1 MSDNKPGTG
10 LTAEE
15 LKSVSG
21 GECSAEDWI
30 SATEQFKEAYETLV
44 DLASHIIE
52 RVAGGNP

>member
-15 LKSVSG
+15 LKSISG
-21 GECSAEDWI
+21 GCSAEEWLT
-30 SATEQFKEAYETLV
+30 ATEQFKEAYETLV